1 MQLYNQP
8 IHPTRRQ
15 ALSAIRSSTRT
26 HTHPPNHPPTPTHAI
41 AIINQTDTSL
51 HYINT
56 PLKANQT
63 VTPTKPFHNLSI
75 KQTNKNKRTSRLGD
89 LRLGLPPS
97 RGPPSQWHPSWRHRL
112 GGIRLRTIRLEN
124 IRLSAIRLGD
134 IRLRVIRLGDIR
146 LRAIRLGV
154 IRLRVIRLGDIRLR
168 VLRLGDIRLR
178 AIRLGVIRLRVIRLG
193 AIRLGDVRLRDCEG
207 ENGWHRRISPRWK
220 GIKTK
225 GPPVLPFHLRDI
237 RLRLRPVPA
246 VSGTSLS
253 VFRLGDS
260 LQFNTSKYT

>member
-41 AIINQTDTSL
+41 AIITQTDTSL

-63 VTPTKPFHNLSI
+63 VTPTKAFHNLSI

-97 RGPPSQWHPSWRHRL
+97 RGPPSQWHPSWRHPSR
-112 GGIRLRTIRLEN
+112 GHPSQGHPSRRHPSQGHPSRRYPSQGHPSRGHPSQGHPSRGHPSRGRPSSRLRRPK
-124 IRLSAIRLGD
+124 RMAQAD
-134 IRLRVIRLGDIR
+134 IPKMER
-146 LRAIRLGV
+146 
-154 IRLRVIRLGDIRLR
+154 
-168 VLRLGDIRLR
+168 
-178 AIRLGVIRLRVIRLG
+178 
-193 AIRLGDVRLRDCEG
+193 
-207 ENGWHRRISPRWK
+207 H
-220 GIKTK
+220 
-225 GPPVLPFHLRDI
+225 
-237 RLRLRPVPA
+237 
-246 VSGTSLS
+246 
-253 VFRLGDS
+253 
-260 LQFNTSKYT
+260 